1 MFKIDLVVGTTYHR
15 GKQERTILE
24 VTDSMVYYVTKTDK
38 RTNDKYKRDFKHG
51 CTIDDFVRWVA
62 KAKEKLMKKE
72 ILVFNHDQCL
82 GTIEVEVA
90 EDDLVSVF
98 TGVDDYE
105 NPIYI
110 CYLAGM
116 DYGVVISKEIYC
128 RMNEAMDVAE
138 DED

>member
-1 MFKIDLVVGTTYHR
+1 M
-15 GKQERTILE
+15 KQ
-24 VTDSMVYYVTKTDK
+24 
-38 RTNDKYKRDFKHG
+38 
-51 CTIDDFVRWVA
+51 
-62 KAKEKLMKKE
+62 E

-98 TGVDDYE
+98 TGVDDDD

-110 CYLAGM
+110 LYVADM
-116 DYGVVISKEIYC
+116 DYGIVISKEIYC
-128 RMNEAMDVAE
+128 QMNEAMDAAE

>member
-1 MFKIDLVVGTTYHR
+1 V
-15 GKQERTILE
+15 
-24 VTDSMVYYVTKTDK
+24 
-38 RTNDKYKRDFKHG
+38 
-51 CTIDDFVRWVA
+51 
-62 KAKEKLMKKE
+62 KKE

-98 TGVDDYE
+98 TGVDDDD

-110 CYLAGM
+110 CYLADM
-116 DYGVVISKEIYC
+116 DYGIEISKETFC
-128 RMNEAMDVAE
+128 RMNEAMDAAE